1 MELSNFEP
9 GFNPLKKLN
18 VSSKNMDVAKDLQE
32 GLSALKQG
40 MKANSLQEKEL
51 VNTIES
57 FINKVLFSSQS
68 NIYLSTQLT
77 EAILTG
83 VLETNPEFLEEMVP
97 DFKKLKNLNKKLSV
111 KDFLFVASQ
120 FVFSYD
126 SQKGLSNIS
135 VKNTSFGKALNAKEK
150 LMVVLKKPLDVDLME
165 RTKGALHSKSGVS
178 LLADFS
184 NEEILSMIQ
193 SMIKNGL
200 ETIDDLSTLLQLVGE
215 LGIHASAMLMSSVSS
230 AIQSFIEGQAT
241 IISDPMELL
250 RIVKMI
256 EEFSQGELV
265 KDINFNAIGGKISEL
280 MSGLTKDTHYND
292 IVRNLELSPIS
303 NVGVPEISPI
313 NPEDL
318 AGDSIDSKAAE
329 QLAGSQFYKNS
340 VTNSNIDKNI
350 QSDAPLQSLTID
362 SAKNIS
368 QQNLGLANKNNP
380 GELPSQEVLKSV
392 EELLKTLNLLL
403 EKSEPQF
410 HDQMLDFLSDVF
422 RDAIEKT
429 LDNYGDL

>member
-1 MELSNFEP
+1 MELSNVDPRFKPSNE
-9 GFNPLKKLN
+9 LN
-18 VSSKNMDVAKDLQE
+18 LPSKNMDAAQGLHE
-32 GLSALKQG
+32 GLRALKQG
-40 MKANSLQEKEL
+40 MKANSQQQKEL

-57 FINKVLFSSQS
+57 FINKVLYSSQS

-83 VLETNPEFLEEMVP
+83 VLETNPEFLEEMFP

-135 VKNTSFGKALNAKEK
+135 VKNTSFGKALNTFTKEK
-150 LMVVLKKPLDVDLME
+150 PMIVLKKPLDVELKE
-165 RTKGALHSKSGVS
+165 RAGGISSNGGVS

-280 MSGLTKDTHYND
+280 MSGLTQDTHYND

-303 NVGVPEISPI
+303 NVVAPEITSI

-318 AGDSIDSKAAE
+318 AEDSLDSKAAE
-329 QLAGSQFYKNS
+329 QLAGSQSYKNS
-340 VTNSNIDKNI
+340 GANLESDKNN
-350 QSDAPLQSLTID
+350 QSLTID
-362 SAKNIS
+362 SPKNVS
-368 QQNLGLANKNNP
+368 QQNLGLANKNNQ
-380 GELPSQEVLKSV
+380 GKLPSQEVLKSV

-403 EKSEPQF
+403 EKSEPHF

-429 LDNYGDL
+429 MDNYGDL

>member
-1 MELSNFEP
+1 MELSNFNS
-9 GFNPLKKLN
+9 GFDSLNKLN
-18 VSSKNMDVAKDLQE
+18 LPSSKNMQDAKELHE

-40 MKANSLQEKEL
+40 MKSNSLQQKEL
-51 VNTIES
+51 VNTIEL
-57 FINKVLFSSQS
+57 FINKVLYSSQS

-77 EAILTG
+77 EAILNG
-83 VLETNPEFLEEMVP
+83 LLETNPEFLEEMFP

-150 LMVVLKKPLDVDLME
+150 PMVVLKKPLGDLME
-165 RTKGALHSKSGVS
+165 QTKGALHSKSGVS

-200 ETIDDLSTLLQLVGE
+200 ETVDDLSTLLQLVGE

-256 EEFSQGELV
+256 EEFAQGELV

-318 AGDSIDSKAAE
+318 VGDSIDSKAAE

-340 VTNSNIDKNI
+340 VTNSNIYKNI

-362 SAKNIS
+362 SAKNIN
-368 QQNLGLANKNNP
+368 QQNLGLANKNNQ

-403 EKSEPQF
+403 EKSEPHF
-410 HDQMLDFLSDVF
+410 HDQMLDFLSDLF

-429 LDNYGDL
+429 MDNYGDL

>member
-9 GFNPLKKLN
+9 GFKPSNELN
-18 VSSKNMDVAKDLQE
+18 VPSKNRDVAKDLHE

-51 VNTIES
+51 VTNIES
-57 FINKVLFSSQS
+57 FINKVLYSSQS

-83 VLETNPEFLEEMVP
+83 VLETNPEFLEEMIP

-150 LMVVLKKPLDVDLME
+150 PMVVLKKPLDVDLME

-200 ETIDDLSTLLQLVGE
+200 ETVDDLSTLLQLVGE

-256 EEFSQGELV
+256 EEFAQGELV

-350 QSDAPLQSLTID
+350 QSDATLQSLTID
-362 SAKNIS
+362 SAKNIN